1 MTDNSNEEE
10 NENNFSET
18 PSKEIISSNKEI
30 SEHQSEKKL
39 KSNINQIESVNNF
52 EFLHQKEL
60 NKKKQ

>member
-18 PSKEIISSNKEI
+18 PSKEITSSNKEI

-60 NKKKQ
+60 NEKKQ